1 MSRRYDIVVGTG
13 GIGSG
18 MFLAL
23 EGNRTLGREE
33 SRPAVLLDQRDYC
46 KLHIV
51 CHYVRR
57 LLGPDVPVV
66 PIGKV
71 GPDEPG
77 RTVTEEMRATGLDL
91 TLVTTSS
98 RPTLFAVCFL
108 YPDGDGGNLSTSRS
122 ASSDVGPED
131 VRRAAGLFASHPGRG
146 VALALPEV
154 PLPARTALLQLAT
167 DHGWLR
173 VAGVVPDEL
182 EEVRDSGLLSQVDLV
197 ALNIEEAATLGGV
210 SADEKPVRV
219 VEAALAALRAMGSP
233 AQVVVTAGNRG
244 SWSWDGRRLA
254 HAPAVDAGGPVVSTA
269 GAGDAHLAG
278 VVVGLVAGLDLAS
291 ANSFA
296 SLVSALKVTSPHT
309 INPSIESRSVVEA
322 AARRGLPLPESL
334 VALLDGALA

>member
-18 MFLAL
+18 IFLAL

-33 SRPAVLLDQRDYC
+33 SRPADLLDQRDYC

-51 CHYVRR
+51 SHYVRR

-71 GPDEPG
+71 GSDEPG
-77 RTVTEEMRATGLDL
+77 RAVVEEMRATGLDL
-91 TLVTTSS
+91 ELVTTSP

-122 ASSDVGPED
+122 ASADVGPDD
-131 VRRAAGLFASHPGRG
+131 VRQAARLFAAHPGRG

-154 PLPARTALLQLAT
+154 PLAARMTLLQLAT
-167 DHGWLR
+167 EHGWLR

-182 EEVRDSGLLSQVDLV
+182 EEVRDSGLLGHLDLL
-197 ALNIEEAATLGGV
+197 ALNVEEAATLGGV
-210 SADEKPVRV
+210 SASEAPEGV
-219 VEAALAALRAMGSP
+219 VEAALAALAKWRSSTS
-233 AQVVVTAGNRG
+233 VVVTAGSRG
-244 SWSWDGRRLA
+244 SWSWDGRTLA
-254 HAPAVDAGGPVVSTA
+254 HAPSVDLGGQVVSTA

-278 VVVGLVAGLDLAS
+278 IVVGLIAGLDLAS
-291 ANSFA
+291 ANGFA
-296 SLVSALKVTSPHT
+296 ALVSALKVTSPHT
-309 INPSIESRSVVEA
+309 INPSIDAHSVVET

-334 VALLDGALA
+334 VELLDAALA